1 MASNLLSRLLPPS
14 AGSPSIY
21 EALRRHDE
29 SADSDVEDQVG
40 MSVDEENLGGGFQDY
55 ELDHTEGAGIEDSQM
70 TSEST
75 ASLLRRDL
83 EQATRQDGAE
93 STNPRWIA
101 SSAALQ
107 DAMADAEDG
116 DDEVPASLLVE
127 GDGIPLPSRPNQGQ
141 TQSST
146 MPEVQPIP
154 GNSTR
159 ETRDQWNA
167 TQGQQPLYRDDGPA
181 ETQIQSLPVGRV
193 PFGIISRRDKAEW
206 RWANVQNLDNFLKE
220 VYEYFLMNGF
230 RSILL
235 SRLLNLLYVSSRL
248 IACSSTLT
256 ISGHWHL
263 SSDLPSSFPCA
274 LITAK
279 FPRAKACLKYSF
291 LNVPKSTSSSC
302 FCSTIYA
309 DINV

>member
-1 MASNLLSRLLPPS
+1 MMASNLLSRLLPSS

-21 EALRRHDE
+21 EALRKHDE
-29 SADSDVEDQVG
+29 STESDVEDRAG

-55 ELDHTEGAGIEDSQM
+55 ELDHTDGAGMEDSRM

-83 EQATRQDGAE
+83 EQAARQDGAE
-93 STNPRWIA
+93 STNPRWMA

-107 DAMADAEDG
+107 DALADAEDG

-127 GDGIPLPSRPNQGQ
+127 GNDIPLPSRAVQGPVQPNRL
-141 TQSST
+141 
-146 MPEVQPIP
+146 PEIQPIP

-159 ETRDQWNA
+159 ETREQWHT
-167 TQGQQPLYRDDGPA
+167 TQGQQPLYQDDRPA
-181 ETQIQSLPVGRV
+181 EAQRHPLPIGHI
-193 PFGIISRRDKAEW
+193 PFGVINRQDKAEW

-235 SRLLNLLYVSSRL
+235 SRLLNLLYV
-248 IACSSTLT
+248 
-256 ISGHWHL
+256 
-263 SSDLPSSFPCA
+263 P
-274 LITAK
+274 
-279 FPRAKACLKYSF
+279 
-291 LNVPKSTSSSC
+291 SC
-302 FCSTIYA
+302 F
-309 DINV
+309 